1 MVSRMGPGEWM
12 NELGQLGLQLPGGVN
27 PKDRLFRCN
36 LWSQDSFITQDKLL
50 HVQIAVWSIWH
61 LMRRQEIDYFHEA
74 CLIPRQCKLQYAG
87 KVVYSVH
94 WWFAV

>member
-36 LWSQDSFITQDKLL
+36 LWSQDSFITQAKISCCMSRL
-50 HVQIAVWSIWH
+50 
-61 LMRRQEIDYFHEA
+61 
-74 CLIPRQCKLQYAG
+74 QCGQSG
-87 KVVYSVH
+87 I
-94 WWFAV
+94 